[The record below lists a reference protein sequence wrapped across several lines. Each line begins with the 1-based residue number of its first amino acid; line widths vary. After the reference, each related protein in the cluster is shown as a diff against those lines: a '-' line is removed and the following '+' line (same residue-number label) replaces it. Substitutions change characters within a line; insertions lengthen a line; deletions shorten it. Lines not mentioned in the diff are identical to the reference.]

1 MESSAHLRIAAALG
15 DLAVDMA
22 AESDSEALLTTVVG
36 AAVKLLPGI
45 SWAGISI
52 VRGRSILSKAPTD
65 DVARTLAE
73 FQAELG
79 EGPILSA
86 LDEGHTIVV
95 ADLADEPRWPRFV
108 QAATNMGV
116 RCTMSFRL
124 FARDEA
130 LGVLTLYGPHPD
142 LFNDEVV
149 AIGEIFAQHAA
160 VALAGA
166 AVEEQM
172 QRAIASRDVIGQAK
186 GILMQ
191 RDKLT
196 GLQAFTLLTKASQE
210 TNVKL
215 VDVARFLVAELETA
229 AAKDG

>member
-1 MESSAHLRIAAALG
+1 MAKVNVELAAALG
-15 DLAVDMA
+15 TLAVDMS
-22 AESDSEALLTTVVG
+22 AESDSERLLETIVG
-36 AAVKLLPGI
+36 AAITLLPGI

-52 VRGRSILSKAPTD
+52 VRGRSIVSKAPTD
-65 DVARTLAE
+65 EVARTLAE
-73 FQAELG
+73 CQAKFG

-86 LDEGHTIVV
+86 LDEQQTIVV
-95 ADLADEPRWPRFV
+95 AELRDETRWPRFV
-108 QAATNMGV
+108 EAATGMDV
-116 RCTMSFRL
+116 RCVMSFRL

-149 AIGEIFAQHAA
+149 AIGEVFAQHAA

-166 AVEEQM
+166 AVAEQM

-191 RDKLT
+191 RDALT
-196 GLQAFTLLTKASQE
+196 GLQAFAVLTKASQD
-210 TNVKL
+210 TNTKL
-215 VDVARFLVAELETA
+215 VDVARFLVGEVEGNAT
-229 AAKDG
+229 G